1 MAIAAHGVPFLRH
14 ELQIADHGSHGPAHR
29 LGQIRNGALE
39 VRFGSGI
46 RYSRIIRGLGHVAS
60 MRLLGM
66 SLLRSWYELRVK
78 IDKVLIVED
87 DDDLRGLIRTVVERE
102 GMATVEAADGR
113 EGLRQFYEHRP
124 ALVILDIGLPGLNG
138 WQVLERIREL
148 GDVPVLI
155 LTASSGELDKVRG
168 LREGAD
174 DYVTKPFGRQEL
186 IARIEALLR
195 RAGDSQVHDE
205 VHSDGLI
212 EIDFPQR
219 RVTIRD
225 RDLELT
231 PTEFRLLAAL
241 VRHPS
246 QVLSHDQLLE
256 MAWGDPANRS
266 HQQVKLYIG
275 YLRRKLRDVADDDP
289 IETVR
294 GFGYRY
300 RPDGP

>member
-1 MAIAAHGVPFLRH
+1 MSAHG
-14 ELQIADHGSHGPAHR
+14 
-29 LGQIRNGALE
+29 
-39 VRFGSGI
+39 
-46 RYSRIIRGLGHVAS
+46 
-60 MRLLGM
+60 
-66 SLLRSWYELRVK
+66 SWYELGMK
-78 IDKVLIVED
+78 DGKVLIVED
-87 DDDLRGLIRTVVERE
+87 DDDLRDLVRTVVERE

-113 EGLRQFYEHRP
+113 EGLRKFYEHRP
-124 ALVILDIGLPGLNG
+124 KLLILDIGLPELDG
-138 WQVLERIREL
+138 WQVLERVREL

-155 LTASSGELDKVRG
+155 LTAASDELDKVRG

-195 RAGDSQVHDE
+195 RSGDIELSDE

-212 EIDFPQR
+212 EIDFSQR
-219 RVTIRD
+219 RVMAGD
-225 RDLELT
+225 REVELT

-241 VRHPS
+241 ARHPN

-256 MAWGDPANRS
+256 MAWGDAANRS
-266 HQQVKLYIG
+266 RQQVKLYIG
-275 YLRRKLRDVADDDP
+275 YLRRKLTEACDHDP

-300 RPDGP
+300 TPETT

>member
-1 MAIAAHGVPFLRH
+1 MN
-14 ELQIADHGSHGPAHR
+14 
-29 LGQIRNGALE
+29 GQ
-39 VRFGSGI
+39 
-46 RYSRIIRGLGHVAS
+46 
-60 MRLLGM
+60 
-66 SLLRSWYELRVK
+66 RSWYELRMK
-78 IDKVLIVED
+78 NDKVLIVED
-87 DDDLRGLIRTVVERE
+87 DDDLRDLVRTVVERE
-102 GMATVEAADGR
+102 GMGTIEAADGR

-124 ALVILDIGLPGLNG
+124 RLVILDIGLPELNG
-138 WQVLERIREL
+138 WQVLERVREL

-155 LTASSGELDKVRG
+155 LTANSDELDKVRG

-195 RAGDSQVHDE
+195 RAGDSNMRDE
-205 VHSDGLI
+205 LHADGLL
-212 EIDFPQR
+212 EIDFTQR

-225 RDLELT
+225 SELDVT

-241 VRHPS
+241 VRHPN

-256 MAWGDPANRS
+256 MAWGDSANRS
-266 HQQVKLYIG
+266 RQQVKLYIG
-275 YLRRKLRDVADDDP
+275 YLRRKLVEAAEEDP

-300 RPDGP
+300 RPTPAS